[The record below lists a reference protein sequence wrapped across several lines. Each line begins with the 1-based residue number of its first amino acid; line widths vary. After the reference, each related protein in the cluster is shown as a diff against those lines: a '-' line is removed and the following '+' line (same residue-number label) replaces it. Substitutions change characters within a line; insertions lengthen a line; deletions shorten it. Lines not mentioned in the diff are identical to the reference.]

1 MISSCLK
8 FDNGFV
14 INPDKYYSPSFRIS
28 PFQTSDLSENFTKI
42 KIDNDLSYFDSRF
55 LNKKWNFTESGKV
68 AIDLALST
76 IGLSKNDCVTILTTS
91 GNKYISSCV
100 TNQISQYCKYSR
112 NFEKNTKAIFVN
124 HEFGYPYDEM
134 LKLKRFNLPIIE
146 DACHSF
152 LSDAPEK
159 LIGSIG
165 DFVIFSLPKIY
176 PIQFG
181 GVLFYSSSINIDFD
195 IKKDSNVYN
204 YLASVSSSYIPDHNF
219 IASKRLDNYFKLEE
233 LFSRIQCFPRF
244 KLLKN
249 NIPGVFIFTVPNHVN
264 LDELKIYGWK
274 HGIECSVFYGEQAFF
289 IPIHHRLSDH
299 DLDYFFKVFDS
310 FISH

>member
-1 MISSCLK
+1 MSQNLK
-8 FDNGFV
+8 FENGFI
-14 INPDKYYSPSFRIS
+14 INPDKYYSPSYRIS
-28 PFQTSDLSENFTKI
+28 PFRTSDISENFTKI

-68 AIDLALST
+68 AIGLALST
-76 IGLSKNDCVTILTTS
+76 IGLSKSDCVTILTTS

-100 TNQISQYCKYSR
+100 TNQIAKYCKYSR

-134 LKLKRFNLPIIE
+134 LKLKKFNLPIIE

-152 LSDAPEK
+152 LSDTPEK

-176 PIQFG
+176 PIQVG
-181 GVLFYSSSINIDFD
+181 GLLFYNSDVNIDFA

-204 YLASVSSSYIPDHNF
+204 YLASVSSFHISDHNF
-219 IASKRLDNYFKLEE
+219 ISSKRLDNYFKLEK
-233 LFSRIQCFPRF
+233 LFLRF
-244 KLLKN
+244 N
-249 NIPGVFIFTVPNHVN
+249 VF
-264 LDELKIYGWK
+264 
-274 HGIECSVFYGEQAFF
+274 
-289 IPIHHRLSDH
+289 H
-299 DLDYFFKVFDS
+299 DLSY
-310 FISH
+310 